1 MQSKIEII
9 KTEDGSHSLYIPD
22 MKETYHSTHGALRE
36 SEYVFMKN
44 GLDLIETSN
53 EINILEVGFGTGLN
67 TFLTFLESEKKAL
80 KIYYQTIEPYP
91 LKEDLFSALNYP
103 DIIAPD
109 KSKYFYDFHKAPFGE
124 KILFS
129 KEFVFQKH
137 FQKLED
143 LLLKP
148 DQLDL
153 VYFDAFAPSKQPE
166 LWSLENFEKVFGW
179 MKNEGVIVSYCASGQ
194 FKRNLKSAG
203 FFVETLP
210 GPPGKKEM
218 TRGKKKLS

>member
-36 SEYVFMKN
+36 SEYVFIKN
-44 GLDLIETSN
+44 GLDLIPDN

-67 TFLTFLESEKKAL
+67 TFLTFLESEKREL

-91 LKEDLFSALNYP
+91 LKENIFSELNYP
-103 DIIAPD
+103 EMIAPD
-109 KSKYFYDFHKAPFGE
+109 KSSFFYDFHKVPFGE
-124 KILFS
+124 KNEINPGFI
-129 KEFVFQKH
+129 FQKH
-137 FQKLED
+137 LQKLED
-143 LLLKP
+143 LEMQP
-148 DQLDL
+148 EFFDL

-166 LWSLENFEKVFGW
+166 LWELGNFEKIFRW

-218 TRGKKKLS
+218 TRGRKLLS

>member
-36 SEYVFMKN
+36 SEYVFIKN
-44 GLDLIETSN
+44 GLDLIETGN

-67 TFLTFLESEKKAL
+67 TFLTFLESEREAL
-80 KIYYQTIEPYP
+80 KIFYQTIEPYP
-91 LKEDLFSALNYP
+91 LEENIFSALNYP
-103 DIIAPD
+103 DLIAPD
-109 KSKYFYDFHKAPFGE
+109 KSSFFYDFHKVPFGE
-124 KILFS
+124 KIQFN

-137 FQKLED
+137 FQKLE
-143 LLLKP
+143 LLQMQP
-148 DQLDL
+148 EFLDL

-166 LWSLENFEKVFGW
+166 LWELGNFEKIYGW

-194 FKRNLKSAG
+194 FKRNLKAAG

-218 TRGKKKLS
+218 TRGRK

>member
-36 SEYVFMKN
+36 SEYVFIKN

-91 LKEDLFSALNYP
+91 LEEDIFSALNYP
-103 DIIAPD
+103 DILAPD
-109 KSKYFYDFHKAPFGE
+109 KSRYFYDFHKAPFDE
-124 KILFS
+124 KVQFS
-129 KEFVFQKH
+129 NEFVFQKH

-143 LLLKP
+143 LQLKP
-148 DQLDL
+148 NQLDL

-166 LWSLENFEKVFGW
+166 LWSLENFEKIFGW
-179 MKNEGVIVSYCASGQ
+179 MKKEGVIVSYCASGQ

>member
-36 SEYVFMKN
+36 SEYVFIQN
-44 GLDLIETSN
+44 GLDLIPTDN

-67 TFLTFLESEKKAL
+67 TFLTFLESEKRAL

-91 LKEDLFSALNYP
+91 LEENIFLELNYP
-103 DIIAPD
+103 EMISPD
-109 KSKYFYDFHKAPFGE
+109 KSSIFYDFHKASFGE
-124 KILFS
+124 I
-129 KEFVFQKH
+129 KEINQDFIFKKH
-137 FQKLED
+137 LQKLEN
-143 LLLKP
+143 LEMKP
-148 DQLDL
+148 AILDL

-166 LWSLENFEKVFGW
+166 LWELGNFEKIYGW

-194 FKRNLKSAG
+194 FKRNLKAAG

-218 TRGKKKLS
+218 TRGRK

>member
-36 SEYVFMKN
+36 SEYVFIKN

-91 LKEDLFSALNYP
+91 LEEDIFSALNYP

-109 KSKYFYDFHKAPFGE
+109 KSRYFYDFHKAPFGE
-124 KILFS
+124 KVQFS

-143 LLLKP
+143 LQLKP